1 MREHDKSAA
10 DLLEEVGRTLFEGDD
25 WPSRL
30 AVALDVRRDTIRK
43 WLHGRVPF
51 GPEHPVLDRLL
62 TLVARRK
69 TELDRVEAELR
80 SWLERNR
87 TPGEGA

>member
-1 MREHDKSAA
+1 
-10 DLLEEVGRTLFEGDD
+10 
-25 WPSRL
+25 
-30 AVALDVRRDTIRK
+30 
-43 WLHGRVPF
+43 VPF